1 LEELSPKKR
10 VFAALKGEKVD
21 RPPVTSIGGCEG
33 TLIVD
38 VQKATGIYLP
48 DAHKESEKMA
58 RLAMASQNLTGLENI
73 RVPFDFVVEPE
84 ALGCVIKWPDK
95 IDQELTILTHTYKT
109 PDDLVMPEN
118 LLEKGRIPVVLEA
131 IKIIKKEVG
140 ESLPITSFMVGPF
153 TLGGGLVGTT
163 NFLVWTLKNPYYVE
177 KFVEFST
184 DIVLEY
190 AKAQYNAGSDIIAIC
205 EPNASCDM
213 IDPRMFKTYV
223 KPALT
228 RITDELEGLKVLH
241 ICGKVGPII
250 QDMADCGFDGISI
263 EEPLDIRKI
272 RPLIGDVKILG
283 NVQSKNL
290 ALNTSDAVREEV
302 KKVLGAGVD
311 LVEAGEGILLPTP
324 LDNVKA
330 MVETVKE
337 WKTSSQ

>member
-1 LEELSPKKR
+1 MEEISPKRR
-10 VFAALKGEKVD
+10 VIAALKGEKID

-38 VQKATGIYLP
+38 VQKAKGIYLP
-48 DAHKESEKMA
+48 EAHKDSEKMA
-58 RLAMASQNLTGLENI
+58 KLAIASQKLTGLESV

-84 ALGCVIKWPDK
+84 ALGCKIKWPDK
-95 IDQELTILTHTYKT
+95 IDQELTILNHVYKT
-109 PDDLVMPEN
+109 PDDLVWPEN
-118 LLEKGRIPVVLEA
+118 LLKKGRIPIVLEA
-131 IKIIKKEVG
+131 IRTIKKEVG
-140 ESLPITSFMVGPF
+140 EFLPIVSFMAGPF
-153 TLGGGLVGTT
+153 TLGGGLAGTT

-190 AKAQYNAGSDIIAIC
+190 AKAQYSAGSDIVAIC

-228 RITDELEGLKVLH
+228 RITDELGGLKVLH

-250 QDMADCGFDGISI
+250 QDMVDCGFDGISV
-263 EEPLDIRKI
+263 EEPLDIRRIK
-272 RPLIGDVKILG
+272 PLIGDVKILG
-283 NVQSKNL
+283 GVQSKNL
-290 ALNTSDAVREEV
+290 ALNTPSSVREEV
-302 KKVLGAGVD
+302 KKALEAGFD
-311 LVEAGEGILLPTP
+311 LIEAGEGILLPTP
-324 LDNVKA
+324 LDNIKA

-337 WKTSSQ
+337 WKTSYQ